1 MLLSQQINTIALGTL
16 KIRSDIPDFEMTF
29 SRKTFTGLLVKYDD
43 NDFEN
48 PDCLYFRFFNTSSI
62 YMLYVIY
69 SIGCSICICIEP
81 YSVCKTY
88 DFIYE

>member
-62 YMLYVIY
+62 YMS
-69 SIGCSICICIEP
+69 SIP
-81 YSVCKTY
+81 SVAPSV
-88 DFIYE
+88 FG